1 MSIKNRYAWE
11 LPMKSILGICSGLV
25 VLVAASVAIG
35 QDREPQEPGQ
45 DAPRERRPDGDRE
58 RRERRPDMMMVLL
71 DTDRDGALS
80 ADEINAAPDAL
91 RALDK
96 DNDGIVSGEE
106 LRPRRPDRDR
116 ERGDRPEGGEGRR
129 GMGGFI
135 MRLDSNQ
142 DGVVTREEYAA
153 GQDEQFNRMDKN
165 QDGQIDAEEAASGF
179 GGRGGRDG
187 RDGRGDREGG
197 EPRERRPR
205 QP

>member
-1 MSIKNRYAWE
+1 
-11 LPMKSILGICSGLV
+11 MKAILGICSGLV
-25 VLVAASVAIG
+25 VLVAATAAIG
-35 QDREPQEPGQ
+35 QDREPQDPGQ
-45 DAPRERRPDGDRE
+45 DPRPERRQDGGRDG
-58 RRERRPDMMMVLL
+58 RERRPDMMMVLL

-80 ADEINAAPDAL
+80 TEEINAAADAL

-96 DNDGIVSGEE
+96 DNDGIVSSEE

-129 GMGGFI
+129 GGGGGFV

-142 DGVVTREEYAA
+142 DGVVTREEWAA
-153 GQDEQFNRMDKN
+153 GQDEQFNRMDRNK
-165 QDGQIDAEEAASGF
+165 DGQIDAEEAASGF
-179 GGRGGRDG
+179 GGRGGRENREG
-187 RDGRGDREGG
+187 RDGG